1 MVMPCMNLEVV
12 VAIPAYN
19 EEKRIESVVRRCRES
34 GAEVWVMDDGSNDRT
49 GEVSKSAGAA
59 VIRHERNQGKG
70 MAIRT
75 ALDAFAKS
83 DRRFLIFMDAD
94 GQHDPAMI
102 SAFVEHARANGS
114 QVLLGNRMLST
125 AKMPTVRRWTN
136 QFMSWLISLLARQK
150 IPDTQCGYR
159 LLGRDFVLKFRPTT
173 DRFDLESEMIIQA
186 GRLGFKIESIV
197 IPTIYDGQGSH
208 IHPVWDTLRF
218 MKLVLRYL

>member
-1 MVMPCMNLEVV
+1 MNSEVV

-34 GAEVWVMDDGSNDRT
+34 GAQVWVMDDGSSDRT
-49 GEVSKSAGAA
+49 GEVSKSSGAT
-59 VIRHERNQGKG
+59 VIRHEINQGKG

-75 ALDAFAKS
+75 ALDAFTKS
-83 DRRFLIFMDAD
+83 NHQFLIFMDAD

-102 SAFVEHARANGS
+102 PAFAERARESGC

-136 QFMSWLISLLARQK
+136 QFMSWLVSRLARQDV
-150 IPDTQCGYR
+150 PDTQCGYR
-159 LLGRDFVLKFRPTT
+159 LLGREFVLKFHPTT
-173 DRFDLESEMIIQA
+173 SRFDLESEMIIQA

-197 IPTIYDGQGSH
+197 IPTIYEGQGSH
-208 IHPVWDTLRF
+208 IHPVWDTIRF
-218 MKLVLRYL
+218 VNLVLRYL